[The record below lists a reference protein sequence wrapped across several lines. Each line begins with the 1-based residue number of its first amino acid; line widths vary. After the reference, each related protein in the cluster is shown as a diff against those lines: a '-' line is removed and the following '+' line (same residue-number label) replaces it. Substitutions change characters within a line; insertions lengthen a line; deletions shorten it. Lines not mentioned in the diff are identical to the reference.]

1 MIGGPT
7 DLVNSRLDA
16 YGQNTMHNMLTIRQ
30 HLLIVL
36 FGMELSLLIPV
47 LITVFI
53 HCMLPAWLR
62 IRKSTVFVNYLPHKV
77 DSASLK
83 RHIKTFSTIA
93 GKLSII
99 GVIVAS
105 SIAGALLLF
114 RSNGETEL
122 AGHDDRLNAVLVVTL
137 WFTVFNLFFPRSC
150 GDEYIHQRGIVG
162 IFDGDRNDAKP
173 RSMIPQYHYLV
184 AMLSERS
191 GPALIP
197 C

>member
-7 DLVNSRLDA
+7 DLVNSRLDSH
-16 YGQNTMHNMLTIRQ
+16 GQNTMHNMLTIRQ

-36 FGMELSLLIPV
+36 FGIELSLLIPV
-47 LITVFI
+47 LITVPI
-53 HCMLPAWLR
+53 SHMLPAWLR
-62 IRKSTVFVNYLPHKV
+62 IRESIVFVNYLPHKV
-77 DSASLK
+77 DSTSLK

-114 RSNGETEL
+114 RLNGESEL
-122 AGHDDRLNAVLVVTL
+122 ARRDDRLNAVLVVTL
-137 WFTVFNLFFPRSC
+137 WFTVFNLFFPRSY
-150 GDEYIHQRGIVG
+150 GDEYIHQRAIVG
-162 IFDGDRNDAKP
+162 IFDGDRNDAKA

-184 AMLSERS
+184 AILSELS
-191 GPALIP
+191 GPALIS